1 MPRLDKTLADYVAI
15 AISPALIMLMVGSLM
30 WFLVA
35 VFYQGHYDGRI
46 YWILACFTLAIV
58 LIARIGIEEGQERA
72 TLFGVPLAIAVGLA
86 TMKFS
91 SSMYFH
97 WVLLGVAWWAA
108 HKLTWDCTLIDEE
121 QDSSGQGLLQFV
133 GFGKKTPENNENGE
147 NASET
152 KEEEPAEPEG
162 VTDRV
167 SRMREEAHPKRRT
180 KGKAHTPGVWIVYFS
195 LAALPLFGLGQIL
208 VPVADSATRL
218 WTFKLLATYVAAG
231 LGLLVTTSFL
241 GLRRY
246 LRQRGVQ
253 MPPQMAGVWIA
264 LGAAIIV
271 VLLAVCAILP
281 RPAAEYEVA
290 RMPDFPL
297 KFTTPERES
306 NRHAMGKEGAEK
318 NAPDS
323 QNRTQKEEQEG
334 EKPEGGESENPES
347 GGKKGSRAEEG
358 QGNKKSSDGKSQSS
372 SKGDKQEQSDSKQET
387 SKQQQDSSDQQQ
399 KGQQEK
405 SRSDDKSSKQEPSKQ
420 QQQGQQQKS
429 QSENKS
435 PEQQKDS
442 DQEPSDQGEPKQD
455 KSGEQERGEQQQQRD
470 SEQQQSD
477 ERQKSDDDMNDAER
491 EQSKSQDSDEQSQ
504 QDDQEP
510 QQDEAERRES
520 KDEDDKKRSQSKNNT
535 RERSQQSRDSQP
547 PKEQPEDEQS
557 EEEEEE
563 KEEEA
568 SGSPSSAS
576 EPEPSEPPFQLPQ
589 VSLSGGLLGLLKFV
603 LYVVLACVVAY
614 LLWKNWARVVAG
626 FRQFLQELR
635 DLWASLFGRKPKQ
648 TEETPEDD
656 KPKARPLR
664 PFTDY
669 VDPFSAGLASR
680 YTPDELVRY
689 TFEATEAWARENGC
703 RRDPDQTPNEF
714 AIRLGRRVESL
725 RPGAQTLA
733 RLYCQAAY
741 APGSLPSNSVKP
753 LADFWRQ
760 LRTSHAPTVP
770 PPPVQAPTS

>member
-1 MPRLDKTLADYVAI
+1 MSRLNKTLADYVAI

-91 SSMYFH
+91 SSMYLH

-133 GFGKKTPENNENGE
+133 GFGKKPPENNGNGKE
-147 NASET
+147 ASEKK

-167 SRMREEAHPKRRT
+167 SRMRDEAHPKRQT

-195 LAALPLFGLGQIL
+195 LAALPLFGLGQML

-218 WTFKLLATYVAAG
+218 WTFQLLATYVAAG

-264 LGAAIIV
+264 LGAVIIV

-306 NRHAMGKEGAEK
+306 NRYAMGKEGADR

-323 QNRTQKEEQEG
+323 QSRTQSKQDG
-334 EKPEGGESENPES
+334 SKPEGGKSEDPES
-347 GGKKGSRAEEG
+347 GGKEGSRAKEG
-358 QGNKKSSDGKSQSS
+358 SGEKKSSEGKSQTS
-372 SKGDKQEQSDSKQET
+372 SK
-387 SKQQQDSSDQQQ
+387 
-399 KGQQEK
+399 
-405 SRSDDKSSKQEPSKQ
+405 
-420 QQQGQQQKS
+420 
-429 QSENKS
+429 
-435 PEQQKDS
+435 
-442 DQEPSDQGEPKQD
+442 
-455 KSGEQERGEQQQQRD
+455 GEQQQQSESNQDSPKQQQSGDSQQQQERQPNSQSGEKS
-470 SEQQQSD
+470 SEQQNDSHNQSS
-477 ERQKSDDDMNDAER
+477 EQGKQQQ
-491 EQSKSQDSDEQSQ
+491 EQSGEQQDRSEQQHDGQQQQGNEQQRDGQRQQGNEQQRDGDQQQGNERRDSADNREDMERNESGDKDSEEQSRRDEETEQRDEQ
-504 QDDQEP
+504 
-510 QQDEAERRES
+510 
-520 KDEDDKKRSQSKNNT
+520 KRS
-535 RERSQQSRDSQP
+535 RSANGADQSRDSQRQD
-547 PKEQPEDEQS
+547 EQPDREEEREEDEEQ
-557 EEEEEE
+557 
-563 KEEEA
+563 KDQDG
-568 SGSPSSAS
+568 SGSTSTS
-576 EPEPSEPPFQLPQ
+576 EPKPDNPPFQLPQ
-589 VSLSGGLLGLLKFV
+589 VSFTGGLFGLLKF
-603 LYVVLACVVAY
+603 LIYVVLAFVAAY
-614 LLWKNWARVVAG
+614 WLWKNWSRVVAG

-635 DLWASLFGRKPKQ
+635 DLWASLFGRKPRAA
-648 TEETPEDD
+648 EETTEDV
-656 KPKARPLR
+656 KPKKRRER
-664 PFTDY
+664 PFADY
-669 VDPFSAGLASR
+669 VDPFSAGMASR

-703 RRDPDQTPNEF
+703 CREPDHTPNEF
-714 AIRLGRRVESL
+714 ATRIGRQVEAL
-725 RPGAQTLA
+725 RPGATTLA

-741 APGSLPSNSVKP
+741 APGSLAPNSVKP
-753 LADFWRQ
+753 LADYWRR
-760 LRTSHAPTVP
+760 LRASHWPVAP
-770 PPPVQAPTS
+770 PPPVPTPTG